1 MKRPKVFLTA
11 STIVFTCALFN
22 AQLSYASN
30 RTYKNLPSYRSLYR
44 SPQELL
50 AQSAPPSAVPTRA
63 ASSTPAV
70 TRDSN
75 GGVTVFLGVRNIR
88 EAAKAAGITIPTKPG
103 PAATPHPPGTL
114 LPAQTVQNVGVEVRP
129 APGTPPPWLPI
140 LFSTRSYKS
149 TESPSGRFIPTTNS
163 IANSTR
169 AIVMTGSRFVN

>member
-1 MKRPKVFLTA
+1 MRMSDGETRCEVKYPMKPPKVFLTA

-50 AQSAPPSAVPTRA
+50 SQSAAAGAVPTRA

-75 GGVTVFLGVRNIR
+75 GGVTVRLGVRNIR
-88 EAAKAAGITIPTKPG
+88 EANGITIPTEPQ
-103 PAATPHPPGTL
+103 PVAAPHPLGTP
-114 LPAQTVQNVGVEVRP
+114 LPAHSFHARRFTLGQWSTYRTINSAAPEPQLAVRP
-129 APGTPPPWLPI
+129 DLSTFPGNAPVC
-140 LFSTRSYKS
+140 F
-149 TESPSGRFIPTTNS
+149 
-163 IANSTR
+163 
-169 AIVMTGSRFVN
+169 

>member
-1 MKRPKVFLTA
+1 MDDWWNETRGEVHLMKPPKVFLTA
-11 STIVFTCALFN
+11 STIVFMCALFN

-30 RTYKNLPSYRSLYR
+30 RTRLPSYRSLYR

-50 AQSAPPSAVPTRA
+50 SQSAAAGAVPTRA

-114 LPAQTVQNVGVEVRP
+114 VPAQTVQNVGSDFGP
-129 APGTPPPWLPI
+129 APGTPPPGYPYY
-140 LFSTRSYKS
+140 F
-149 TESPSGRFIPTTNS
+149 PPHP
-163 IANSTR
+163 
-169 AIVMTGSRFVN
+169 

>member
-1 MKRPKVFLTA
+1 MTAERVRDGVYLMKPSKIFLTA

-30 RTYKNLPSYRSLYR
+30 RTCWRLPSYRSLHR

-50 AQSAPPSAVPTRA
+50 AQSAAPSAVPTRA

-114 LPAQTVQNVGVEVRP
+114 VPAQTVQNVGSDFGP
-129 APGTPPPWLPI
+129 APGTPPPGYPYYFPPPPI
-140 LFSTRSYKS
+140 NQPNPHPAGSY
-149 TESPSGRFIPTTNS
+149 PPPIQ
-163 IANSTR
+163 
-169 AIVMTGSRFVN
+169 

>member
-1 MKRPKVFLTA
+1 MRMSDGETRCEVKYPMKPPKVFLTA

-50 AQSAPPSAVPTRA
+50 SQSAAAGAVPTRA

-75 GGVTVFLGVRNIR
+75 GGVTVRLGVRNIR
-88 EAAKAAGITIPTKPG
+88 EANGITIPTEPQ
-103 PAATPHPPGTL
+103 PVAAPHPPGTL
-114 LPAQTVQNVGVEVRP
+114 LPAQSTVQNVGTVPQPV
-129 APGTPPPWLPI
+129 PGQPP
-140 LFSTRSYKS
+140 
-149 TESPSGRFIPTTNS
+149 
-163 IANSTR
+163 
-169 AIVMTGSRFVN
+169 